1 MNNLELIT
9 LGLQEMDVNEMENVE
24 GGIFPIV
31 IAGVVISGKTA
42 AWIAAGSI
50 FAAGVYAGLT
60 E

>member
-1 MNNLELIT
+1 MKNLENLN
-9 LGLQEMDVNEMENVE
+9 LQELSFEEQVNIE

-42 AWIAAGSI
+42 AWVAAGSI
-50 FAAGVYAGLT
+50 FAAGVYAGLK

>member
-1 MNNLELIT
+1 MST
-9 LGLQEMDVNEMENVE
+9 LDLNKMGLQELSSTEVVEVE